1 MIRFLLVLFLLA
13 YCSPD
18 LFNSTWIRVPYDD
31 GTSYFHNRLTRKSLD
46 CLL

>member
-1 MIRFLLVLFLLA
+1 MIRFLLVLLLLT

-18 LFNSTWIRVPYDD
+18 LFNRTWIRVPYDD
-31 GTSYFHNRLTRKSLD
+31 GTSYFYNKLTGETLD